1 MQQLGIIG
9 AWQIILIVCGLV
21 LPIIALIDVIRNEYT
36 KNNKLIW
43 VLVILLMNFLG
54 ALLYFLFGTSQKIKN
69 N

>member
-43 VLVILLMNFLG
+43 ALVILLMNFLG

>member
-21 LPIIALIDVIRNEYT
+21 LPFIALIDVIRNEYT

-54 ALLYFLFGTSQKIKN
+54 TLLYFLFGTSQKIKN